1 MQTTATARPRPVTL
15 TRNAVTLYDI
25 EAQRAWSTMS
35 HQDAERDLAACSRLG
50 DTLQD
55 YDTVDR
61 AGRPLR
67 VVLQICAP
75 DEGRHDLGGV
85 YEFTR

>member
-1 MQTTATARPRPVTL
+1 MQASPTQPRP
-15 TRNAVTLYDI
+15 VTLYDI
-25 EAQRAWSTMS
+25 ELQQVWDTMS
-35 HQDAERDLAACSRLG
+35 HQDAERGLAICRKLG

-55 YDTVDR
+55 YDTTDR

-67 VVLQICAP
+67 VVLQICA
-75 DEGRHDLGGV
+75 DRHDMGGV